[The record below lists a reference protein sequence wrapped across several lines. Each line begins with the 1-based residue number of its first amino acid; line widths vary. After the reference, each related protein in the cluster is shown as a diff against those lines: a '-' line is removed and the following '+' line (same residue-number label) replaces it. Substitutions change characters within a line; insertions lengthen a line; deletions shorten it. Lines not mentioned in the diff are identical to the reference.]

1 MHFYIAN
8 RVGWEHLSMF
18 STFSQKFIIRFFDL
32 VNCLVLL
39 HRIFNTLRLINYY
52 VIFQKY
58 FTEYHNYNSRKT
70 YFPSTYPSIE
80 SFSFFFLIQFLNSN
94 NSNPKQYS
102 KHQTIVLPI
111 IYTLFLPYI
120 YIYPFNW
127 TIDFFENS
135 KEMNPLS
142 PNIPDFAFHIQEI
155 LLITALYKP
164 GTGKPVTIEKFRMAR
179 ITPSKAAPCGCDTW
193 PGQGCAALVDA
204 IAPLYACAHW
214 KPMHITLKAITSPRR
229 PVIIASLACS
239 TREARVDCVM
249 TWLL

>member
-80 SFSFFFLIQFLNSN
+80 SPFSFFSTSNFSIRTIPIPNNIQNIKPSFYRS
-94 NSNPKQYS
+94 S
-102 KHQTIVLPI
+102 
-111 IYTLFLPYI
+111 TLFSSPI
-120 YIYPFNW
+120 YI
-127 TIDFFENS
+127 S
-135 KEMNPLS
+135 
-142 PNIPDFAFHIQEI
+142 IQ
-155 LLITALYKP
+155 LNN
-164 GTGKPVTIEKFRMAR
+164 
-179 ITPSKAAPCGCDTW
+179 
-193 PGQGCAALVDA
+193 
-204 IAPLYACAHW
+204 
-214 KPMHITLKAITSPRR
+214 
-229 PVIIASLACS
+229 
-239 TREARVDCVM
+239 
-249 TWLL
+249 

>member
-18 STFSQKFIIRFFDL
+18 STFSPKFIIRFFDL

-70 YFPSTYPSIE
+70 YFSSTYPSIE
-80 SFSFFFLIQFLNSN
+80 SFLFFFLIQFLNSN
-94 NSNPKQYS
+94 NSNPKQYP

-120 YIYPFNW
+120 YISIQLNNW
-127 TIDFFENS
+127 FLWKFERNES
-135 KEMNPLS
+135 LS

-164 GTGKPVTIEKFRMAR
+164 GTAKPVTIEKFRMAR

>member
-94 NSNPKQYS
+94 NSNPKQYP

-120 YIYPFNW
+120 YISIQLNNW
-127 TIDFFENS
+127 FLWKFERNES
-135 KEMNPLS
+135 LS

>member
-80 SFSFFFLIQFLNSN
+80 SPFSFFFHIQFLNSN
-94 NSNPKQYS
+94 NSNPKQYP

-120 YIYPFNW
+120 YIHSIEQLISLKIRKKGIP
-127 TIDFFENS
+127 
-135 KEMNPLS
+135 S
-142 PNIPDFAFHIQEI
+142 PPTSPRFAFHIQEI

-164 GTGKPVTIEKFRMAR
+164 GTAKPVTIEKFRMAR

-249 TWLL
+249 T

>member
-18 STFSQKFIIRFFDL
+18 STFSPKFIIRFFDL

-80 SFSFFFLIQFLNSN
+80 SPFSFFFHIQFLNSN
-94 NSNPKQYS
+94 NSNPKQHP

-120 YIYPFNW
+120 YIHS
-127 TIDFFENS
+127 IEQLISFENS

-142 PNIPDFAFHIQEI
+142 PNIP
-155 LLITALYKP
+155 
-164 GTGKPVTIEKFRMAR
+164 TIRVPYPR
-179 ITPSKAAPCGCDTW
+179 DLTYHG
-193 PGQGCAALVDA
+193 
-204 IAPLYACAHW
+204 PL
-214 KPMHITLKAITSPRR
+214 
-229 PVIIASLACS
+229 
-239 TREARVDCVM
+239 
-249 TWLL
+249 

>member
-18 STFSQKFIIRFFDL
+18 STFSPKFIIRFFDL

-80 SFSFFFLIQFLNSN
+80 SPFSFFFHIQFLNSN
-94 NSNPKQYS
+94 NSNPKQYP

-120 YIYPFNW
+120 YISIQLNNW
-127 TIDFFENS
+127 FLWKFERNESPLPQHPHDSRSIS
-135 KEMNPLS
+135 KRSYLS
-142 PNIPDFAFHIQEI
+142 RPSINQEQANRWQSRN
-155 LLITALYKP
+155 LEWPALHPRKP
-164 GTGKPVTIEKFRMAR
+164 PPVAVTL
-179 ITPSKAAPCGCDTW
+179 
-193 PGQGCAALVDA
+193 GQGKDA
-204 IAPLYACAHW
+204 RPSLMQLHHFMRAPIGSRC
-214 KPMHITLKAITSPRR
+214 TSR
-229 PVIIASLACS
+229 
-239 TREARVDCVM
+239 
-249 TWLL
+249 

>member
-18 STFSQKFIIRFFDL
+18 STFSPKFIIRFFDL

-58 FTEYHNYNSRKT
+58 FIEYHNYNSRKT

-120 YIYPFNW
+120 YI
-127 TIDFFENS
+127 S
-135 KEMNPLS
+135 
-142 PNIPDFAFHIQEI
+142 IQ
-155 LLITALYKP
+155 LNN
-164 GTGKPVTIEKFRMAR
+164 
-179 ITPSKAAPCGCDTW
+179 
-193 PGQGCAALVDA
+193 
-204 IAPLYACAHW
+204 
-214 KPMHITLKAITSPRR
+214 
-229 PVIIASLACS
+229 
-239 TREARVDCVM
+239 
-249 TWLL
+249 

>member
-94 NSNPKQYS
+94 NSNPKQYP

-120 YIYPFNW
+120 YISIQLNNW
-127 TIDFFENS
+127 FLWKFERNES
-135 KEMNPLS
+135 LS

-164 GTGKPVTIEKFRMAR
+164 GTAKPVTIEKFRMAR

>member
-18 STFSQKFIIRFFDL
+18 STFSPKFIIRFFDL

-80 SFSFFFLIQFLNSN
+80 SPFSFFFHIQFLNSN
-94 NSNPKQYS
+94 NSNPKQYP

-120 YIYPFNW
+120 YISIQLNNWFLWKFERKESPLPQHPRFRVPYPRDL
-127 TIDFFENS
+127 TYHG
-135 KEMNPLS
+135 PL
-142 PNIPDFAFHIQEI
+142 
-155 LLITALYKP
+155 
-164 GTGKPVTIEKFRMAR
+164 
-179 ITPSKAAPCGCDTW
+179 
-193 PGQGCAALVDA
+193 
-204 IAPLYACAHW
+204 
-214 KPMHITLKAITSPRR
+214 
-229 PVIIASLACS
+229 
-239 TREARVDCVM
+239 
-249 TWLL
+249 